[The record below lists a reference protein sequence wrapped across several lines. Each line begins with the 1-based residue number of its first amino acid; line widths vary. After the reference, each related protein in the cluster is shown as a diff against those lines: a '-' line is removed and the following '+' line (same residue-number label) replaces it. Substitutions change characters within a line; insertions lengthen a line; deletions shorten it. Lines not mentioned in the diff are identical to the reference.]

1 MPEPLSATASGAAS
15 VGFLALLVGAL
26 GPVAADVMLVVISA
40 LAGCFIALSGMKGQT
55 IMQSVGFV
63 VIGVSVSLVL
73 AWGATNFVTSLVP
86 QLNGP
91 YTPAIIAMMIG
102 FMGNQMPSIF
112 SAIVAKIKGK
122 AGI

>member
-1 MPEPLSATASGAAS
+1 
-15 VGFLALLVGAL
+15 
-26 GPVAADVMLVVISA
+26 
-40 LAGCFIALSGMKGQT
+40 
-55 IMQSVGFV
+55 
-63 VIGVSVSLVL
+63 
-73 AWGATNFVTSLVP
+73 LVP